1 MTPLEPPLSLGSNRP
16 GSPGDGNRPG
26 EGASGDAGVAAGVL
40 APDLV
45 DLGAR
50 LREVGRV
57 LGERFL
63 DKEELIRL
71 LLVALIAGEHMLIVG
86 PPGTAKSAL
95 VRQLSRLVDAR
106 YFEYLL
112 TRFSEPSELFGPVD
126 IQAFR
131 EGVYVRR
138 TGSMLPE
145 AELVFLD
152 EIFKSN
158 SAILNSL
165 LGVLNERRFFTGST
179 TIKVP
184 LSSLFGATNEIPNDE
199 ALAALFDRFLI
210 RSVSENLDS
219 FHFLGLLDRGI
230 KAEVA
235 QASLEA
241 AGSHGAV
248 TDEARAPGLVS
259 IAEIRQLHARM
270 GELLRFPEEF
280 LARYKGLLFQI
291 RSEGVTVSDRRAVKL
306 LKLFAASAL
315 LDGRNGVN
323 DADFFVL
330 KHVWNSVDQAPLL
343 RDIVGPVLER
353 HHRDNPEQRRVGGTA
368 IDLDTV
374 LAELGAVRALLLG
387 GETLSDVQLFSQLRN
402 LQDIRSAL
410 LSLGTETARQMVTEV
425 DKLLEGV
432 FESSRWTG

>member
-1 MTPLEPPLSLGSNRP
+1 MTPGDPSPRVVPLP
-16 GSPGDGNRPG
+16 ADGATR
-26 EGASGDAGVAAGVL
+26 DV
-40 APDLV
+40 
-45 DLGAR
+45 GAR
-50 LREVGRV
+50 LREVGRA
-57 LGERFL
+57 LGDRFL
-63 DKEELIRL
+63 DKEEIIRL

-95 VRQLSRLVDAR
+95 VRHLSRLIDAR

-126 IQAFR
+126 IKAFR

-138 TGSMLPE
+138 TEAMLPE
-145 AELVFLD
+145 AEIVFLD

-165 LGVLNERRFFTGST
+165 LGILNERRFFTGSA
-179 TIKVP
+179 TIRVP
-184 LSSLFGATNEIPNDE
+184 LCSLYGATNEIPNDE

-210 RSVSENLDS
+210 RAMSENLDS
-219 FHFLGLLDRGI
+219 FHFLGLLERGV

-235 QASLEA
+235 QASGADDRQQPLVALTEVRRVHGRMEA
-241 AGSHGAV
+241 
-248 TDEARAPGLVS
+248 
-259 IAEIRQLHARM
+259 
-270 GELLRFPEEF
+270 LLQFPEEF

-306 LKLFAASAL
+306 LKLFAANAL
-315 LDGRNGVN
+315 LDGRSGVN
-323 DADFFVL
+323 DGDFFVL
-330 KHVWNSVDQAPLL
+330 KHIWNSVDQAPLL

-353 HHRDNPEQRRVGGTA
+353 HHREHPDERRIGATA
-368 IDLDTV
+368 VDLDSV
-374 LAELGAVRALLLG
+374 LAELGTIRAVLLS

-402 LQDIRSAL
+402 LQDIRAAL
-410 LSLGTETARQMVTEV
+410 ATLPTETARQMVAEV
-425 DKLLEGV
+425 DRLLEGV